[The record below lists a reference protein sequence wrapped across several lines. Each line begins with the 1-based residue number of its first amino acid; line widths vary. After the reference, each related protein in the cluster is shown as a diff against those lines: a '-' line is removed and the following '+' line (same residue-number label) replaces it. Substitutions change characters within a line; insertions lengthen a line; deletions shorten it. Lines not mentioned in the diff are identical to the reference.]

1 MSEVLAQLNKVEQP
15 EWPDIEPL
23 KTSLLAVEKFNY
35 NLLPTSLIGWVRD
48 ISERVQCPPD
58 FVAVTVMVALSSVIG
73 RKAAIHPKQK
83 DDWLVVPNLWGAL
96 IGRPSVMKTPAM
108 AEGLR
113 SLKRLVMEAINEYR
127 EAVLQF
133 EADQAF
139 SEATEKQIKKD
150 IESAVKS
157 KNNEKQAKA
166 RDDFINWQQSQLE
179 PPVERRYIVNDTTV
193 EKLGEL
199 LNENTN
205 GLLLERD
212 ELTGWL
218 KTLDREDRS
227 NDRAFFLEAFNGCGS
242 YTYDRIGRGTVHIES
257 VTLSLIGGIQPSKL
271 QPYIWNAVN
280 QAVGDDGLIQR
291 FQLAVWPDDVGKW
304 KNVDNWPDSQAKQA
318 AFDVFQRL
326 NDLPGPVLDEDGRL
340 PAVRFDDEAQNLF
353 NQWREELENKVRQPD
368 IHPAIEAH
376 LVKYRS
382 LMPSLALI
390 INEIEVDHLQPVTKQ
405 SVLKATAWCDYLESH
420 ANRIYGGAVHPAT
433 QNANTILQRRNKLS
447 EAFTAR
453 DVQRKG
459 WAGLSETNQVKAAI
473 QELEETG
480 HVVAET
486 EITGGRPTVNYRWN
500 PKLNRL
506 LCEKNE
512 NA

>member
-1 MSEVLAQLNKVEQP
+1 MSEVAAQLNNAQQP

-23 KTSLLAVEKFNY
+23 KTALPAVEKFNF
-35 NLLPTSLIGWVRD
+35 NLLPVSMIGWVRD

-58 FVAVTVMVALSSVIG
+58 FVAVTVMVALSSLIG
-73 RKAAIHPKQK
+73 RKAGIHPKQK

-113 SLKRLVMEAINEYR
+113 PLKRLVIEAKSQFQ
-127 EAVLQF
+127 EAALQY

-139 SEATEKQIKKD
+139 SDATEKHIKKA

-157 KNNEKQAKA
+157 KNNEKKAKA
-166 RDDFINWQQSQLE
+166 RDEFLDWQQNQSE

-199 LNENTN
+199 LNENAN

-242 YTYDRIGRGTVHIES
+242 YTYDRIGRGTVHIDS

-280 QAVGDDGLIQR
+280 QAAGDDGLIQR
-291 FQLAVWPDDVGKW
+291 FQLSVWPDDVGHW
-304 KNVDNWPDSQAKQA
+304 KNVDEWPDSQAKNE

-326 NDLPGPVLDEDGRL
+326 NELPEPVLDENGHL
-340 PAVRFDDEAQNLF
+340 PAVRFDTEGQEVF
-353 NQWREELENKVRQPD
+353 SQWRHELEYKVRQPD

-390 INEIEVDHLQPVTKQ
+390 INEIEVGHMQSVTKQ
-405 SVLKATAWCDYLESH
+405 SALKATAWCDYLESH

-433 QNANTILQRRNKLS
+433 QNANTILQRRKKLPNV
-447 EAFTAR
+447 FTSR

-459 WAGLSETNQVKAAI
+459 WAGLSEASQVRAAI

-480 HVVAET
+480 HVLPVTET
-486 EITGGRPTVNYRWN
+486 TGGRPSITYRWN
-500 PKLNRL
+500 PKLKQD
-506 LCEKNE
+506 EKNE